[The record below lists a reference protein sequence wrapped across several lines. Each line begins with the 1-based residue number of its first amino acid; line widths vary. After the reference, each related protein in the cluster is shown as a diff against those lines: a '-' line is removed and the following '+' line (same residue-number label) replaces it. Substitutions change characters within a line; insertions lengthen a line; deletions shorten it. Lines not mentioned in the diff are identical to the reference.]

1 MGRQDSYQNSLAVFE
16 KTKNERKSN
25 QKMAKEILDLKRHEI
40 DTIAQVEKQKIEAGI
55 EKQRIQRE
63 SMLRFT
69 FKHISLAWSK
79 SSYIIDISGALFT
92 LS

>member
-69 FKHISLAWSK
+69 FKHI
-79 SSYIIDISGALFT
+79 
-92 LS
+92 